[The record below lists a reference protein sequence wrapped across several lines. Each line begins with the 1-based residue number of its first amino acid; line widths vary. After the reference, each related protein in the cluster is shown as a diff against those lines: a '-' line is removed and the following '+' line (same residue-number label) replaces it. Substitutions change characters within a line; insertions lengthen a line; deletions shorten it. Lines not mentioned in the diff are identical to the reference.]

1 MMKAIRYTAAI
12 ALLTVAITAC
22 SGNGSKAPTD
32 STKDTVAKA
41 AKHENVFKKAPL
53 DTIQV
58 ETLERNKAD
67 TLDSRPVH

>member
-12 ALLTVAITAC
+12 ALLTVVITAC
-22 SGNGSKAPTD
+22 SGNGSKATTD

-41 AKHENVFKKAPL
+41 AAKDDNVFKAPL